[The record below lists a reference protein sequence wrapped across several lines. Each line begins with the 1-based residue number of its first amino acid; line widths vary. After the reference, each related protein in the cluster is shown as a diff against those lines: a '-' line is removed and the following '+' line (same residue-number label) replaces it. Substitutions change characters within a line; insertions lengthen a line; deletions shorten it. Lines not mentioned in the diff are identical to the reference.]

1 MLTHL
6 SIKNYALIDDLQVD
20 FSKSFSTITG
30 ETGAGKSILLEGLGL
45 VLGSRAD
52 RSALRNEDETCVVE
66 AEFQIGAYS
75 RIKRFFEVEDLEYD
89 VTTVLRRE
97 IRPNGKSRAFVN
109 DSPVTIEILSRLGQ
123 LLLDIHSQYQTLEF
137 VAQDFQ
143 LRVVDAIAGNLELLD
158 QYRSTRKI
166 YNQVA
171 KDLEALSDKRDAAF
185 REQDYNTFLLEELNK
200 ANLKSGMQEDLEA
213 RLAELSHAEQ
223 ITELLTQSN
232 QLCQDET
239 YGLLSLQAQLRQLS
253 GKLATFG
260 SKYQAIHNRI
270 QSVYLEA
277 EDIAQEIQEWASEEL
292 ADPQQLQEV
301 QNVLQVIY
309 DLQRKHGV
317 DTIDALLEIQ
327 HQLEIQ
333 VRDTEGMD
341 NAIKALQEQLES
353 LKATLNEL
361 SSQLRE
367 RRLSVLPDF
376 INRLQDEL
384 GKLGMPHASFKW
396 ELLPK
401 DSFGVSGTDILEL
414 LFTANQGGNYGP
426 LKKTASGGELSRIM
440 LVVKSILAAYESLPT
455 IMFDEIDTGVSG
467 DISNRMGD
475 IMLQM
480 SRHMQVFAITHLPTV
495 ASKGDQ
501 QFKVY
506 KEDVGGQTY
515 TRMKLL
521 SQEERVS
528 ELALML
534 GGSDTSETALSHA
547 RELLSLT

>member
-1 MLTHL
+1 MLTQL
-6 SIKNYALIDDLQVD
+6 SIKNYALIDDLKVD

-66 AEFQIGAYS
+66 AEFQIGTYS
-75 RIKRFFEVEDLEYD
+75 RLKRFFEVEDLEYD
-89 VTTVLRRE
+89 STTVLRRE

-109 DSPVTIEILSRLGQ
+109 DSPVTLEILSRLGQ
-123 LLLDIHSQYQTLEF
+123 KLLDIHSQYQTLEL
-137 VAQDFQ
+137 VEHDFQ
-143 LRVVDAIAGNLELLD
+143 LRVVDAIAGNAELLD
-158 QYRSTRKI
+158 QYRSTRKA
-166 YNQVA
+166 YNQVF
-171 KDLEALSDKRDAAF
+171 KSLEELSDKRDAAF

-200 ANLKSGMQEDLEA
+200 ANLKSGMQEELEA

-239 YGLLSLQAQLRQLS
+239 YGILAIQSQLRQLS
-253 GKLATFG
+253 GKLAAFG
-260 SKYQAIHNRI
+260 PKYQTLHNRI
-270 QSVYLEA
+270 QSMYLEG
-277 EDIAQEIQEWASEEL
+277 EDIAQEINEWASEEQ
-292 ADPQQLQEV
+292 ADPEQLQEV
-301 QNVLQVIY
+301 QGVLQVIY

-317 DTIDALLEIQ
+317 DSIEALLKVQ
-327 HQLEIQ
+327 HELEIQ

-341 NAIKALQEQLES
+341 NAIAALQEQLES
-353 LKATLNEL
+353 YTETLTGFCK
-361 SSQLRE
+361 QLHE
-367 RRLSVLPDF
+367 RRAAVLPDF
-376 INRLQDEL
+376 VNGLQQEL
-384 GKLGMPHASFKW
+384 AKLGMPHASFKW
-396 ELLPK
+396 ELFPK
-401 DSFGVSGTDILEL
+401 DSFGISGTDMLEL

-495 ASKGDQ
+495 ASKGNH

-506 KEDVGGQTY
+506 KEDINGKTY

-521 SQEERVS
+521 SMDERVR

-534 GGSDTSETALSHA
+534 GGSDISETALSHA
-547 RELLSLT
+547 RELLN